1 MLHNFSVI
9 LLSSVHVGT
18 MLTGVIT
25 HPVLDISN
33 TLDLFKS
40 LINIQNTVLRIM
52 WLCTTAVFLPIAA
65 ALGGAAALSTRP

>member
-1 MLHNFSVI
+1 
-9 LLSSVHVGT
+9 
-18 MLTGVIT
+18 MLTGAMA
-25 HPVLDISN
+25 HPMLDTSN

-40 LINIQNTVLRIM
+40 LINIQNTVLRTM